1 MQISLFLTI
10 TTVFSQKTSQG
21 VLSSGTEQLGS
32 EIKDLSSQ
40 SLSSLSSLNT
50 KLESENSYIG
60 DVSEVLINAK
70 ITELEIQ
77 LEKIEDLLSDLNKQ
91 LETAAL
97 HCEDN
102 LECGQCTALQNCV
115 WCTIEKICVP
125 GNSEGPDQGE
135 CSDFLYKACSY
146 PGCEEYVDC
155 EPCIGDTSCG
165 WCSIGHLCY
174 EATAVLKGD
183 CSFKYFYH
191 SEGNT
196 DCPVNTLKA
205 ETGYSNDEL
214 ILEKEI
220 DELSYIENMISQEI
234 QDLDRKDIVKDA
246 SKSFIISDEF
256 EGEDYDGIVNETDTL
271 AENEKNQRLKF
282 QENLWNQFVNTTD
295 NDLEEAISEDY
306 EKVLDVIGEY
316 PKS

>member
-115 WCTIEKICVP
+115 
-125 GNSEGPDQGE
+125 
-135 CSDFLYKACSY
+135 
-146 PGCEEYVDC
+146 
-155 EPCIGDTSCG
+155 
-165 WCSIGHLCY
+165 
-174 EATAVLKGD
+174 
-183 CSFKYFYH
+183 
-191 SEGNT
+191 
-196 DCPVNTLKA
+196 
-205 ETGYSNDEL
+205 
-214 ILEKEI
+214 
-220 DELSYIENMISQEI
+220 
-234 QDLDRKDIVKDA
+234 
-246 SKSFIISDEF
+246 
-256 EGEDYDGIVNETDTL
+256 
-271 AENEKNQRLKF
+271 
-282 QENLWNQFVNTTD
+282 
-295 NDLEEAISEDY
+295 
-306 EKVLDVIGEY
+306 
-316 PKS
+316 